1 MKAAAPIREMEGEE
15 PDEEEDL
22 FLEEPGVE
30 SGSDKPSVEDEGVEG
45 EGSGATRSGEG
56 SEGAIE
62 GFEETEEVT
71 KGAAAGR
78 DAFVEGE

>member
-15 PDEEEDL
+15 SDEEEDL

-30 SGSDKPSVEDEGVEG
+30 SGSGKPSVEG